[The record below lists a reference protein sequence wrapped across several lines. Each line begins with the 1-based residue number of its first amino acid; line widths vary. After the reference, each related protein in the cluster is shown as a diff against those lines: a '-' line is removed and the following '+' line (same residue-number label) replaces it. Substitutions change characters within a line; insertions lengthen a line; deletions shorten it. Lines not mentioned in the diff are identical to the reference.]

1 MVLTPHGSDS
11 SMEEH
16 HKNARESNRAR
27 HEEGQAQKK
36 AEKKTTSGRYKPQQR
51 KRNRPP
57 R

>member
-1 MVLTPHGSDS
+1 
-11 SMEEH
+11 MEEH